1 MRSHLEKLLALLAHK
16 RAILEELV
24 ERQEGLKAF
33 LIRPRWHRFFEFTQ
47 PQEALL
53 QKLRQIQA
61 AQDFLM
67 QELACA
73 FHVHKVPNLRSLC
86 RYIEADWQRAILD
99 AVEHIR
105 EVTLKL
111 RGLTRLSQALNQAHW
126 QYLQRYM
133 AEAHNRPDLGCTYTA
148 NGSTASA
155 AWVAN
160 SYSSSV

>member
-24 ERQEGLKAF
+24 DRQERLKAF
-33 LIRPRWHRFFEFTQ
+33 LIKPRWHQFFEYTQ

-67 QELACA
+67 QELAAA
-73 FHVHKVPNLRSLC
+73 FHVVNLPNLRALLA
-86 RYIEADWQRAILD
+86 YIEPDWQHALRDAID
-99 AVEHIR
+99 HIR
-105 EVTLKL
+105 EITQRL

-126 QYLQRYM
+126 QFQQQYM
-133 AEAHNRPDLGCTYTA
+133 AEAHDRPDLSCTYTA
-148 NGSTASA
+148 NGHTASS

-160 SYSSSV
+160 RYCSSV